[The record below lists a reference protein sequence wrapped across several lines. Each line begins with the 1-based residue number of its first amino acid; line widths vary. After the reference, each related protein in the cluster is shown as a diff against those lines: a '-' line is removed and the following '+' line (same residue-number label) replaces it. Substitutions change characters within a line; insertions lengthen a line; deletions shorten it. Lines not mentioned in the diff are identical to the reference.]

1 MKKRYTVILVVLLAG
16 LMLSACGNAVN
27 LNDTQ
32 WQLTELNGQPVLED
46 VKVTLN
52 LTDGKLGGN
61 DGCNTYGGSF
71 TVKGNEFKAGDDI
84 FSTMMYCSDTINAQ
98 STAFHTALSQAVSF
112 KMTDQS
118 LSLMGADGT
127 VLAVFSLTK

>member
-1 MKKRYTVILVVLLAG
+1 MKKRSTVILVILLAG
-16 LMLSACGNAVN
+16 LMLSACGNTAN

-61 DGCNTYGGSF
+61 DGCNTYGGSY

-84 FSTMMYCSDTINAQ
+84 FSTMMYCSDTINTQ
-98 STAFHTALSQAVSF
+98 STAFYTALSQAVSF
-112 KMTDQS
+112 KMNDQS
-118 LSLMGADGT
+118 LFLMDVAGN
-127 VLAVFSLTK
+127 VLAEFSLTK